1 MITIIFTLPFL
12 YEFSNDFWACGV
24 SCLIGNQY
32 WIERFPQTPGIC
44 LHLWILY
51 KRSLNVKGVLS
62 NLRQFLATEILLL
75 MIKKMLFILP

>member
-44 LHLWILY
+44 LHLWILC

-62 NLRQFLATEILLL
+62 NLRQFLATESPL
-75 MIKKMLFILP
+75 KWSKMFFTLF